1 MLKKE
6 RMNPMI
12 NPERKYVA
20 VSIKHSE
27 YGWKIGKPLTL
38 WGYHITQDDEPRCFG
53 GYTEVLE
60 KAERYAIDDFRKHGY
75 SANIV
80 AIEPVKMS
88 PDFCKRW
95 KVFDTVLMLAEDYA
109 AYENLFGLNGGSQP
123 C

>member
-1 MLKKE
+1 
-6 RMNPMI
+6 MI
-12 NPERKYVA
+12 SPDRKYVA

-38 WGYHITQDDEPRCFG
+38 WGYHITQDDEPRCFA

-75 SANIV
+75 FPDTV
-80 AIEPVKMS
+80 RPEPVKFS
-88 PDFCKRW
+88 ADFCKRW
-95 KVFDTVLMLAEDYA
+95 REYDTVLMLAEDYA
-109 AYENLFGLNGGSQP
+109 AYENLFGLNGGSQL